1 MKAAIAGGTGFIG
14 KKLTAELIQNGYDVY
29 ILTRNTDN
37 KKERD
42 HIHYVRWLSDGAE
55 PENELHGI
63 DIFINLAGESLN
75 SGRWTDERKK
85 RILDSRMISTREII
99 RIMTSLPKKPAVL
112 INASAIGIYPIAD
125 TETFK
130 ETSPALGQGFLAHTV
145 NMWEEEAIQ
154 ADKAGIRTVLTRF
167 GIILGTE
174 DGALPRMA
182 MPYKLFVGGKIG
194 TGHQW
199 MSWIHVNDVVRAIRF
214 AGENE
219 SLQGP
224 LNVTAPNP
232 VHMNDLGKT
241 LAKVLSRPHW
251 LFIPALALKAGLG
264 EMSTL
269 ILDGQKV
276 LPEKL
281 LQSGF
286 QFKFPLVRG
295 ALDDLYKGSVH
306 K

>member
-1 MKAAIAGGTGFIG
+1 MKAVIAGGTGFIG

-42 HIHYVRWLSDGAE
+42 HIHYVKWLSDGAK
-55 PENELHGI
+55 PENELHGVH
-63 DIFINLAGESLN
+63 IFINLAGESLN

-85 RILDSRMISTREII
+85 RILDSRITSTREII
-99 RIMTSLPKKPAVL
+99 RIMTSLREKPSVL
-112 INASAIGIYPIAD
+112 VNASAIGIYPISD
-125 TETFK
+125 TKTFTET
-130 ETSPALGQGFLAHTV
+130 SQAAGQGFLTHTV
-145 NMWEEEAIQ
+145 NVWEEEALQ

-182 MPYKLFVGGKIG
+182 MPYKLFAGGKIG
-194 TGHQW
+194 SGRQW
-199 MSWIHVNDVVRAIRF
+199 MSWIHVKDVARAIRF

-219 SLQGP
+219 SVQGP

-232 VHMNDLGKT
+232 VLMNDLGKT

-251 LFIPALALKAGLG
+251 LFVPAPALKAGLG

-281 LQSGF
+281 LQLGF
-286 QFKFPLVRG
+286 QFAFPLVRG
-295 ALDDLYKGSVH
+295 ALDDLYKG
-306 K
+306 